1 MTTRNH
7 TNSLVVAGDF
17 NHSFQNGVGLQAAV
31 FMTSN
36 NDVISPYILPSFSFD
51 EKDAIS
57 ATKIVRGISNSG
69 RIDESVSL
77 SDHAIMAT
85 RIPVYPATG
94 DKPTRALN
102 TIVWNVNS
110 KTHNSPD
117 LSPRMA
123 TELRKRKLH
132 TIASFLNEPRTSI
145 VILTE
150 WGNVKFERKRGES
163 KKDYDTRVPQEF
175 ATKYGHLALQ
185 QIGVSVATIRQFV
198 GKAKMDRGSAD
209 PTKAEWVMY
218 VGEAG
223 KVVFVRTSIV
233 MKRTNGI
240 PALGLPIKMNDPVVK
255 SMGDG
260 LKTFNRYGE
269 RTNITTGMIELK
281 INKTNSVYLMAVHDT
296 ALGAYKGNKYDRDRW
311 SGRIDMIYEWF
322 SKHF

>member
-7 TNSLVVAGDF
+7 TNSLVIAGDF

-36 NDVISPYILPSFSFD
+36 NDVISPYILPSATFD
-51 EKDAIS
+51 DKNAIS
-57 ATKIVRGISNSG
+57 ATKIVRGISESG
-69 RIDESVSL
+69 RIDESISL
-77 SDHAIMAT
+77 SDHSIMAT

-94 DKPTRALN
+94 EKTIGALN
-102 TIVWNVNS
+102 TIIWNANS
-110 KTHNSPD
+110 KTHSSPD
-117 LSPRMA
+117 LSPKMA

-132 TIASFLNEPRTSI
+132 TVADFLKQRTDI

-163 KKDYDTRVPQEF
+163 KKKYDARVPQEF
-175 ATKYGHLALQ
+175 ATKYGHIALQ

-198 GKAKMDRGSAD
+198 GKAKADKGSAD
-209 PTKAEWVMY
+209 PTKAEWIMY
-218 VGEAG
+218 VGDAG
-223 KVVFVRTSIV
+223 KVVFVRASIV
-233 MKRTNGI
+233 MKRTNGV
-240 PALGLPIKMNDPVVK
+240 PVLGLPIKMNDPVVK

-260 LKTFNRYGE
+260 LKTMNRYGE

-296 ALGAYKGNKYDRDRW
+296 ALGAYKGSKYDPTRW
-311 SGRIDMIYEWF
+311 SGRIEMIHKWF
-322 SKHF
+322 TKHF